1 MLPLRPPTQSTLWL
15 TSRIGIVTWDTAGAA
30 MAGAAVA
37 AAGSLA
43 RAIASARLAFSSA
56 IWPRSAASR
65 NSMRANWFA
74 RRLRVSSSGMVERSW
89 ASSLRRLWTSVSRAM
104 VVARACISCCSKRS
118 ASAFRSWS
126 RALQRACS
134 RASSPSR
141 RALSPSTAL
150 YLPMSARAQAP
161 AWCCTMWMSRHI
173 FSSSAGT
180 QAGCDRPAQKAPAT
194 SPAATAASHSSA
206 TWAAVL
212 AVRKRKMT
220 CA

>member
-15 TSRIGIVTWDTAGAA
+15 TSWIGIVTWGAAGAGTAGAA
-30 MAGAAVA
+30 AGAA
-37 AAGSLA
+37 SLA
-43 RAIASARLAFSSA
+43 RATASARLAFSSA

-65 NSMRANWFA
+65 ISMRASWLA

-118 ASAFRSWS
+118 ASPFLSWS
-126 RALQRACS
+126 RVLQRACS

-141 RALSPSTAL
+141 RALSPSRAL

-161 AWCCTMWMSRHI
+161 AWCWTMWMSRHI

-180 QAGCDRPAQKAPAT
+180 QAGCDSPAQKAPAT
-194 SPAATAASHSSA
+194 SPAFTAASHSSA
-206 TWAAVL
+206 TWAAVRAL
-212 AVRKRKMT
+212 RKRKMT